1 MLQINRVS
9 KHRFTLTDSSYIIG
23 EINLH
28 VFSEGRAGRPDEM
41 IATNSATTITKSLNF
56 EKVMLLYCLF
66 QTKTPLTVEEWELI
80 LPEHRDTIVAKYQ

>member
-9 KHRFTLTDSSYIIG
+9 KHRFTLTDFSSIG

-41 IATNSATTITKSLNF
+41 IATNSTTTITKSLNF
-56 EKVMLLYCLF
+56 EKAMLLYCLF
-66 QTKTPLTVEEWELI
+66 QTKTPLTTEEWELI
-80 LPEHRDTIVAKYQ
+80 LPEHRDTIATKYQ